1 MDSGYSAEHWLVP
14 GGYIII
20 TRVYIK
26 PLILKLVKW
35 ECEGQTAVTVK
46 TVLWRSS
53 LEQSKLQHLKCK
65 TKSKTFQILLNF
77 WSDTGY

>member
-26 PLILKLVKW
+26 PLILKLVK
-35 ECEGQTAVTVK
+35 
-46 TVLWRSS
+46 
-53 LEQSKLQHLKCK
+53 
-65 TKSKTFQILLNF
+65 
-77 WSDTGY
+77 